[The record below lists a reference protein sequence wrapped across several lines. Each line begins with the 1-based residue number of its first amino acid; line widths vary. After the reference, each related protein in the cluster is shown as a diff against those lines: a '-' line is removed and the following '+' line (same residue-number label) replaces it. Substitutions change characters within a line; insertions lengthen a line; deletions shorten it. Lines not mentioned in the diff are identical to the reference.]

1 MVDGIDV
8 VITGIG
14 IVGPIG
20 IGRSAAAE
28 ALRRGRS
35 GIGPIRRLDPR
46 GLPVRV
52 AGEVIGFEPKDYVKP
67 RKNLKVM
74 ARDAQLGVA
83 ASILAR
89 RDAGLDAEDVDPQR
103 LGVILAADAIVNDMA
118 TTEPSFRSCT
128 RGGRFRFERWGT
140 EGMSACFPLNF
151 LKVLP
156 NMIASHVSI
165 AHDARGPNNTIHQGD
180 VSGLLAVIE
189 AARVIQR
196 GAADVVIA
204 GGASSQMQPY
214 DWVRHCLIGRLS
226 PGGDDPAAVSRPFD
240 ADRDGQVRGEGAAVY
255 VLERRDHAQRRG
267 AVVRGR
273 LLGWSATYQRQNGQ
287 PAAEASLARA
297 MAASLEQAG
306 LGPDELG
313 HLNAHGLSTVADDRI
328 EARAIR
334 RVLGRVPVTA
344 PKSFFGNLGAAG
356 GAAEMFVSLQAFA
369 DGMIPPTLNYRRA
382 DPLCR
387 LRVVREP
394 LLAGGPATAMTV
406 NFNEAGQ
413 AVAVV
418 LAAA

>member
-1 MVDGIDV
+1 
-8 VITGIG
+8 
-14 IVGPIG
+14 
-20 IGRSAAAE
+20 
-28 ALRRGRS
+28 
-35 GIGPIRRLDPR
+35 
-46 GLPVRV
+46 
-52 AGEVIGFEPKDYVKP
+52 
-67 RKNLKVM
+67 
-74 ARDAQLGVA
+74 
-83 ASILAR
+83 
-89 RDAGLDAEDVDPQR
+89 
-103 LGVILAADAIVNDMA
+103 
-118 TTEPSFRSCT
+118 
-128 RGGRFRFERWGT
+128 
-140 EGMSACFPLNF
+140 
-151 LKVLP
+151 
-156 NMIASHVSI
+156 
-165 AHDARGPNNTIHQGD
+165 
-180 VSGLLAVIE
+180 
-189 AARVIQR
+189 
-196 GAADVVIA
+196 
-204 GGASSQMQPY
+204 MQPY